1 MRSLLP
7 LHITHN
13 GPWLSLRL
21 SSLLMLGGILVAPSF
36 VHAQESAQRGM
47 EIYANKAGCA
57 FCHGWAAD
65 GHGDEH
71 SDGAA
76 ANLRETILDKAQILE
91 VIKCGRPGTAMPHFD
106 KFAYTDKRC
115 YGATADDIGNDK
127 PPIPNTPLQI
137 FEVEAVA
144 EYIATMVKDKGPP
157 TKDMCQTYFKGSAAI
172 CEKYPAK

>member
-1 MRSLLP
+1 MRP
-7 LHITHN
+7 YFPMQKTVF
-13 GPWLSLRL
+13 
-21 SSLLMLGGILVAPSF
+21 MLGLGIGLMAMSPSQ
-36 VHAQESAQRGM
+36 AQESVQRGM
-47 EIYANKAGCA
+47 DIYANKAGCA

-76 ANLRETILDKAQILE
+76 ANLRETILDRDQILE

-115 YGATADDIGNDK
+115 YGVTADEIGNDK
-127 PPIPNTPLQI
+127 PPVPNTPLQI
-137 FEVEAVA
+137 FEVEAIA
-144 EYIATMVKDKGPP
+144 DYIATKVKGAGAP
-157 TKDMCQTYFKGSAAI
+157 TKEICQAYFKGAAAI